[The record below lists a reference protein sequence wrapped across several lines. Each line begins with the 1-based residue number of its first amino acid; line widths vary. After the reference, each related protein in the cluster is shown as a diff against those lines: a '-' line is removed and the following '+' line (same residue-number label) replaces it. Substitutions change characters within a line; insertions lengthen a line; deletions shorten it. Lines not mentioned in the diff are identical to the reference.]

1 MRSPAERSKFGK
13 FLLEK
18 DVDAKRFS
26 LEEGWDFTQAKCR
39 KAFINKLVTEEPDSV
54 LLSRVCRLWSVLQG
68 LNIAQS
74 EEYRAELQR
83 QRQEDHDT
91 ILTFVAIVYEIQRRN
106 GRDATVEH
114 PWRAKSWRTK
124 AFNKMIGYDCYVDQC
139 CYKLAMPDVDGVMR
153 PVRKPAC
160 FPTTGHMIYIHYAVS
175 RMPWQSPTHTA

>member
-54 LLSRVCRLWSVLQG
+54 LLSRVCRLWSVLQE

-83 QRQEDHDT
+83 QRQENHDT

-153 PVRKPAC
+153 PVRRPTC
-160 FPTTGHMIYIHYAVS
+160 FRTTGHMIYIHHAVS